1 MASTLTARYI
11 AATIQSLP
19 ADSQEDVRTELTAS
33 IADAIEARTDQ
44 GEEPEKAER
53 DVLTELG
60 DPVALAAGYADRP
73 LHLLGPRYYL
83 TWRRLLRLLLAI
95 VPACAVGG
103 VALGQA
109 LAEAPV
115 GTIISQ
121 SISVGITATVHL
133 FFWTT
138 LVFVVLDR
146 SGAENADSWSI
157 DQLPEERTA
166 GTGRADLVASLVFLG
181 LGVGAIL
188 WDALR
193 GFVRADG
200 EALPILDPTLWPV
213 LITVLFAVIALEAVQ
228 AVLLYRR
235 RRWDT
240 QLAVT
245 NTVIAVVFVSWALTL
260 LVGGGLVNP
269 AFVQGVFVDNGVDA
283 ETLRVLGLVLGFGI
297 VGVSIWDVI
306 DGWVKTHRDAKRT
319 VAA

>member
-228 AVLLYRR
+228 AVLL
-235 RRWDT
+235 
-240 QLAVT
+240 
-245 NTVIAVVFVSWALTL
+245 
-260 LVGGGLVNP
+260 
-269 AFVQGVFVDNGVDA
+269 
-283 ETLRVLGLVLGFGI
+283 
-297 VGVSIWDVI
+297 
-306 DGWVKTHRDAKRT
+306 
-319 VAA
+319 

>member
-306 DGWVKTHRDAKRT
+306 DGWFKTHRDAKRT

>member
-1 MASTLTARYI
+1 
-11 AATIQSLP
+11 
-19 ADSQEDVRTELTAS
+19 
-33 IADAIEARTDQ
+33 
-44 GEEPEKAER
+44 
-53 DVLTELG
+53 VLTELG